1 MWPGVIEQTANGRE
15 SYDLPSRLL
24 KDRIILVQGE
34 VEDQMATSI
43 VAQLLFLEA
52 QDSDKEISM
61 YINSPGGSVTAGLAI
76 VDTMRFIKAPV
87 TTIVMGLAASMG
99 TIIASSG
106 TKGKRFMLPNA
117 EYLIH
122 QPMGGAAG
130 GTQQTDMAIIAQQLT
145 KTRERL
151 NKILSENSGQPLEQ
165 IRNDTER
172 DYWMSAEETL
182 DYGLID
188 GILTQ
193 SGEMPVTKQN

>member
-52 QDSDKEISM
+52 QDSEKEISM

-76 VDTMRFIKAPV
+76 VDAMNYIKAPV

-106 TKGKRFMLPNA
+106 TKGKRFILPNA

-122 QPMGGAAG
+122 QPMGGAGA
-130 GTQQTDMAIIAQQLT
+130 GTQQTDMAIIAEQLT
-145 KTRERL
+145 KTRNKL
-151 NKILSENSGQPLEQ
+151 NKILAENSGKTIEE
-165 IRNDTER
+165 IAHDTER
-172 DYWMSAEETL
+172 DNWMSAEETL
-182 DYGLID
+182 EYGLVD
-188 GILTQ
+188 GILTKA
-193 SGEMPVTKQN
+193 GEDPKVK

>member
-24 KDRIILVQGE
+24 KDRIVLVQGE
-34 VEDQMATSI
+34 IEDSMATSI

-52 QDSDKEISM
+52 QDPTKEISM
-61 YINSPGGSVTAGLAI
+61 YINSPGGSVTAGLSI
-76 VDTMRFIKAPV
+76 TDTMNFIKAPV

-106 TKGKRFMLPNA
+106 EKGHRFMLPNA

-130 GTQQTDMAIIAQQLT
+130 GTQQTDMAIIAEQLT
-145 KTRERL
+145 KTRAKL
-151 NKILSENSGQPLEQ
+151 NRILANASGIDLET
-165 IRNDTER
+165 IAHDTER

-182 DYGLID
+182 EYGFID
-188 GILTQ
+188 GILTK
-193 SGEMPVTKQN
+193 SGEKPVVK

>member
-1 MWPGVIEQTANGRE
+1 MWPGFIQQTANGRE

-24 KDRIILVQGE
+24 KDRIVLVQGE
-34 VEDQMATSI
+34 IEDSIATSI

-52 QDSDKEISM
+52 QDPTKEISM
-61 YINSPGGSVTAGLAI
+61 YINSPGGSVTAGLSI
-76 VDTMRFIKAPV
+76 TDTMNFIKAPV

-106 TKGKRFMLPNA
+106 EKGHRFMLPNA

-130 GTQQTDMAIIAQQLT
+130 GTQQTDMAIIAEQLT
-145 KTRERL
+145 KTRAKL
-151 NKILSENSGQPLEQ
+151 NRILADASGKDLET
-165 IRNDTER
+165 IAHDTER

-182 DYGLID
+182 EYGFID
-188 GILTQ
+188 GILTK
-193 SGEMPVTKQN
+193 SGEKPVVK

>member
-34 VEDQMATSI
+34 VEDSMATSI

-52 QDSDKEISM
+52 QDPTKEISM
-61 YINSPGGSVTAGLAI
+61 YINSPGGSVTAGLSI
-76 VDTMRFIKAPV
+76 TDTMNFIKAPV

-106 TKGKRFMLPNA
+106 EKGHRFMLPNA

-122 QPMGGAAG
+122 QPMGGAVG
-130 GTQQTDMAIIAQQLT
+130 GTQQTDMAIIADQLT
-145 KTRERL
+145 KTRAKL
-151 NKILSENSGQPLEQ
+151 NKILADASDKDLET
-165 IRNDTER
+165 IAHDTER
-172 DYWMSAEETL
+172 GNWMSAEETL
-182 DYGLID
+182 AYGFID
-188 GILTQ
+188 GIL
-193 SGEMPVTKQN
+193 SKAGEKPITK

>member
-24 KDRIILVQGE
+24 KDRIVLVQGE
-34 VEDQMATSI
+34 IEDSMATSI

-52 QDSDKEISM
+52 QDPTKEISM
-61 YINSPGGSVTAGLAI
+61 YINSPGGSVTAGLSI
-76 VDTMRFIKAPV
+76 TDTMNFIKAPV

-106 TKGKRFMLPNA
+106 EKGHRFMLPNA

-130 GTQQTDMAIIAQQLT
+130 GTQQTDMAIIAEQLT
-145 KTRERL
+145 KTRAKL
-151 NKILSENSGQPLEQ
+151 NRILADASGKDLET
-165 IRNDTER
+165 IAHDTER

-182 DYGLID
+182 EYGFID
-188 GILTQ
+188 GILTK
-193 SGEMPVTKQN
+193 SGEKPVVKR